1 MTVKLIA
8 LIGSRSDS
16 KAAYRE
22 LAVEADDYDTA
33 YQQATDSLAED
44 DCLFSVRMP

>member
-1 MTVKLIA
+1 MELIA

-33 YQQATDSLAED
+33 YQQATDSLVED